1 VISVAWTGIASIL
14 LIEGRT
20 VHNAFQ
26 APLTL
31 NEQSRS
37 SLSINSK
44 KAEELRNADIFI
56 WDEAAFAPL
65 YALKAVDYLL
75 KDIMQNNLL
84 FGGKTFVMGGD
95 FKQTPPVVHKGSKI
109 KIVEA
114 SIKQFVKQ
122 YFKILKLKTNMRAD
136 PNAIE
141 FADWLL
147 KIGNG
152 KEPTYKQFGDD
163 TIKLPE
169 KIISKTKEDLIE

>member
-1 VISVAWTGIASIL
+1 M
-14 LIEGRT
+14 
-20 VHNAFQ
+20 
-26 APLTL
+26 

-56 WDEAAFAPL
+56 WVEAAFAPL
-65 YALKAVDYLL
+65 YALKAVDYLP

-95 FKQTPPVVHKGSKI
+95 FKQTPTVVHKGSKI

-122 YFKILKLKTNMRAD
+122 YF
-136 PNAIE
+136 
-141 FADWLL
+141 
-147 KIGNG
+147 
-152 KEPTYKQFGDD
+152 
-163 TIKLPE
+163 
-169 KIISKTKEDLIE
+169 

>member
-1 VISVAWTGIASIL
+1 MISVAWTGIASIL
-14 LIEGRT
+14 LIEERT

-26 APLTL
+26 IPITL

-56 WDEAAFAPL
+56 WVEAAFAPL
-65 YALKAVDYLL
+65 YALKAVDYLP

-109 KIVEA
+109 KIVET

-122 YFKILKLKTNMRAD
+122 YFNKLKTKN
-136 PNAIE
+136 
-141 FADWLL
+141 
-147 KIGNG
+147 
-152 KEPTYKQFGDD
+152 
-163 TIKLPE
+163 
-169 KIISKTKEDLIE
+169 